1 MNGIAH
7 RHRVGARVLIRHRPV
22 RSPLVGLTTRRKNMR
37 PAAGRPTVID
47 SDASHDRE
55 SPAVEARP
63 RSEGM
68 AAGQCPL
75 DGLLDEVLRIRIL
88 GPHHAGKSTEAR
100 KKLHKSILKLVQS
113 ISPAIVDETSE
124 PCRFIP

>member
-7 RHRVGARVLIRHRPV
+7 RHRVGARVLICDGPV
-22 RSPLVGLTTRRKNMR
+22 RCSVVGLTTWRKYAR
-37 PAAGRPTVID
+37 PAACRPTVID
-47 SDASHDRE
+47 SDTSHDRE

-63 RSEGM
+63 RPEGM

-75 DGLLDEVLRIRIL
+75 DGLLDKVLRIRIL